1 MLTNYLIFY
10 GNLLWYDFNT
20 DSEKLNI
27 PSNTDSEKLNISR
40 EQSVA
45 TFTQLKPI
53 PFLLR
58 KYFRSLRS
66 DKLKLF
72 KI

>member
-10 GNLLWYDFNT
+10 GNLLWYDF
-20 DSEKLNI
+20 
-27 PSNTDSEKLNISR
+27 NTDSEKLNISR